1 MTSRRPRASTRPA
14 VEAATLPLP
23 PGTPSWITWSLIQ
36 QTLEVWQSRYSQ
48 PLTTADA
55 ISILT
60 GGGRLMRVLIDES
73 QDSRD
78 AEDKQVGDPK
88 PRD

>member
-23 PGTPSWITWSLIQ
+23 SGTPSWITWSLIQ

-73 QDSRD
+73 QGCLNADG
-78 AEDKQVGDPK
+78 KQEVEPQL
-88 PRD
+88 